1 MWKKNYWARNFK
13 AYNLLLRVHTLTVL
27 LRERDICLVKVMFL
41 PKPCFQYKYWRQYGQ
56 KKEIMYIFIRIMHV
70 ETASISTPRN
80 VGSMHLYL
88 EISVFF
94 LLRKKARKG
103 PQDSQIYTKVYTYDL

>member
-1 MWKKNYWARNFK
+1 
-13 AYNLLLRVHTLTVL
+13 
-27 LRERDICLVKVMFL
+27 
-41 PKPCFQYKYWRQYGQ
+41 
-56 KKEIMYIFIRIMHV
+56 MHV

-103 PQDSQIYTKVYTYDL
+103 PQESQIYTKVYTYDL